1 MLFRRETFRQRRIH
15 FIGIGGI
22 GMSGIAEI
30 LLNLGYTVTGSDL
43 RESPVLERLR
53 RMGGTVFAGHAG
65 HQLGDA
71 EAVVTS
77 SAIPGNNPELS
88 EARRRRLPVIA
99 RGELLAE
106 LMRVKYG
113 IAVAGSHGKTST
125 ASMCAAILAAGG
137 LDPTVVIGGRVA
149 SLGSNARL
157 GNSDYLLVEADESDG
172 SFLALDPIVGIVTNI
187 DREHMDHYGSTEA
200 LLAAFE
206 TFCNNVPFYGAA
218 VVCADDPWARYVAGR
233 IRRRCTTYG
242 LASVSPQA
250 EFVAD
255 RLEFAH
261 DQVSFAVSR
270 GDESLG
276 RFRVQGVGEHT
287 VRNATA
293 AIAVGAELE
302 IDIDRIRSGLAD
314 FLGVDRRFQ
323 TRGVEGGVTVIDDY
337 GHHPTE
343 IRATLAAAAECGFR
357 RVNVIFQ
364 PHRYSRTN
372 DLAAEFAGCFSQ
384 CDRLWV
390 VDIYSA
396 GESPIP
402 GVSSPALVE
411 RILRAGHPQVDYCPS
426 MDAAVQRVAATVA
439 SGEAVITLGAG
450 NVWTAGVELLQRIR
464 SEGRTHTSM
473 ASLTVTDRAEVA
485 GHGRERL

>member
-1 MLFRRETFRQRRIH
+1 MLFRPETFRQRRIH

-43 RESPVLERLR
+43 VDSPALHRLEGL
-53 RMGGTVFAGHAG
+53 GGSVYVGHAA
-65 HQLGDA
+65 HHLGNA
-71 EAVVTS
+71 EAVVTT
-77 SAIPGNNPELS
+77 SAIPGNNPELA
-88 EARRRRLPVIA
+88 EARRRKLPVIA

-113 IAVAGSHGKTST
+113 IAVSGSHGKTTT
-125 ASMCAAILAAGG
+125 ASMCAAILASGG
-137 LDPTVVIGGRVA
+137 LDPTVVVGGRVA
-149 SLGSNARL
+149 SIGSNARL

-172 SFLALDPIVGIVTNI
+172 SFLALDPIVSVVTNI

-206 TFCNNVPFYGAA
+206 SFCNSVPFYGAA
-218 VVCADDPWARYVAGR
+218 VMCADDPWTRYVAER
-233 IRRRCTTYG
+233 IRRRCRTYG

-250 EFVAD
+250 EFTAD
-255 RLEFAH
+255 RVETERGEL
-261 DQVSFAVSR
+261 SFSLR
-270 GDESLG
+270 RKQESLG
-276 RFRVQGVGEHT
+276 RFRVRGMGSHT

-293 AIAVGAELE
+293 AIAVGAELGL
-302 IDIDRIRSGLAD
+302 DIDRIRSGLAD
-314 FLGVDRRFQ
+314 FQGVDRRFQ
-323 TRGVEGGVTVIDDY
+323 TKGVECGVTVIDDY

-343 IRATLAAAAECGFR
+343 IRATLAAAAQCGFR

-364 PHRYSRTN
+364 PHRYSRTQ
-372 DLAAEFAGCFSQ
+372 DLAQEFAACFDR

-411 RILRAGHPQVDYCPS
+411 RLLRAGHTHVEYCES
-426 MDAAVQRVAATVA
+426 MDAAVQRAAAVLA
-439 SGEAVITLGAG
+439 SNEAVITLGAG
-450 NVWTAGVELLQRIR
+450 NVWTAGDELLRRLR
-464 SEGRTHTSM
+464 STGLEREADQDRLAERGKELTHEG
-473 ASLTVTDRAEVA
+473 
-485 GHGRERL
+485 